1 LDILSRLGTVKEVNI
16 KLGNNREVY
25 RPVNHKP
32 RGHAL
37 RSDNLPEYY
46 ILAGEGKSRE
56 LQGRTV
62 YFAKLTRGGF
72 RYLPYPNV
80 SAVKVFRT
88 ERDASRYAEKYAA
101 RLNHFAA
108 FRPALVTKESGLS

>member
-1 LDILSRLGTVKEVNI
+1 VKEVNI

-37 RSDNLPEYY
+37 RSDDLPEYY
-46 ILAGEGKSRE
+46 R
-56 LQGRTV
+56 RTV
-62 YFAKLTRGGF
+62 YFAKLTRGGL

-88 ERDASRYAEKYAA
+88 ERDASRYAEKYAV
-101 RLNHFAA
+101 RLNHFAT
-108 FRPALVTKESGLS
+108 FRPELVTKESGLS